1 MNNDDPKSL
10 LPGVASPPPTTTN
23 YLSINKIKSSLVF
36 CIMFYIPRFSKLL
49 CNSGLGPHHTD
60 TVTMMVTLCHSSSWW
75 SPCQLFKG
83 IGIYTMEFLIC
94 KKKAFCS
101 SELPLYLSP
110 PLWGLEEFGHVY
122 WCGLKEWIGKTSS
135 SCRKALRPHK
145 IPKNIS
151 ERRYKGAC
159 HSQAFSLSGL
169 QILLYWFF
177 FLEGGQICVSVIGCT
192 HSFVLQ
198 SILDS
203 KKKKKV
209 EFLTIPMPD

>member
-1 MNNDDPKSL
+1 MINDDPKSL

-49 CNSGLGPHHTD
+49 CNSGLGSHHTE
-60 TVTMMVTLCHSSSWW
+60 TVTMMVALCHSSSWW

-159 HSQAFSLSGL
+159 HSQAFMLSGL
-169 QILLYWFF
+169 QILLCWFF
-177 FLEGGQICVSVIGCT
+177 FFFFWRGVKFVS
-192 HSFVLQ
+192 LW
-198 SILDS
+198 
-203 KKKKKV
+203 
-209 EFLTIPMPD
+209 